1 MKYKP
6 SCYELQCFC
15 SVLMDLIQGV
25 DRLYVQGQAYCAKHL
40 FFTKKRKKKNE
51 KKNEITHVKLMD
63 VQRYDAEDLSVAA
76 AVVVISGSLRVP
88 WRARLWSSNPHTSGL
103 RLFDSTI
110 LCPALPFSQAG
121 FQ

>member
-1 MKYKP
+1 
-6 SCYELQCFC
+6 
-15 SVLMDLIQGV
+15 
-25 DRLYVQGQAYCAKHL
+25 
-40 FFTKKRKKKNE
+40 
-51 KKNEITHVKLMD
+51 MD

-88 WRARLWSSNPHTSGL
+88 WRARLWSSNPHTSGPQ
-103 RLFDSTI
+103 LFNSAI